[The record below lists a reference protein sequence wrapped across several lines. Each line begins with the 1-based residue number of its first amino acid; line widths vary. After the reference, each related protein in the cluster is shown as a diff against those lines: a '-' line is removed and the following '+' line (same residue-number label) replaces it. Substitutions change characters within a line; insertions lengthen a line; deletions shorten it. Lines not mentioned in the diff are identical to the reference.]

1 MIFFLEE
8 IGFWLQ
14 IIWWLVLLYIAF
26 YLYNWAQEHLPFSPI
41 LALAVGV
48 ILIYYLVIEH
58 PVVGIFGVGVWI
70 LLTSGILYLVGTL
83 FPWLGV
89 FYYKMKSK

>member
-8 IGFWLQ
+8 LGFWIQ
-14 IIWWLVLLYIAF
+14 IIWWLLLFYIAY
-26 YLYNWAQEHLPFSPI
+26 YLYNWAQEHLPFSPV
-41 LALAVGV
+41 LALAVAV

-58 PVVGIFGVGVWI
+58 PVVGVLGIGFWI
-70 LLTSGILYLVGTL
+70 LMTSGILYLVGTL

-89 FYYKMKSK
+89 LYYKMKK